1 MAEAELRLLR
11 LTWRRFLWAVQ
22 TLLASDRAQ
31 RAITYASLLAV
42 GILLINALNVL
53 NSFVGR
59 DFMSAIQARDFTVFW
74 QKALLYAL
82 VFILSTIA
90 ATLFRFLEERLGLL
104 WREQLTWHFIDNYLQ
119 NRTYLLMGSN
129 GVANP
134 DQRITEDVRAF
145 TTTTLSFLL
154 LIANALITVFSFSG
168 VLLSISPLL
177 FAVAITY
184 AALGSL
190 VTALLGRPLI
200 RLNYAQLDLEANL
213 RSDLIHLR
221 ENADSIALGRRE
233 GRFRTRLHGRLQDV
247 ITNLRRIIAV
257 NRNLSFF
264 TNGYNY
270 FIQLVPV
277 LVIAPMFMRGEV
289 EFGVVT
295 QSMMAFSTLMG
306 AFSLI
311 VTQFQSI
318 SAFTAVTTRIHLLS
332 EAMENTVSS
341 TPSQIS
347 IEQTDGEVEYLN
359 LTLQSLDCR
368 RTLLRSLNLFLPRS
382 AQLVVTASDELQM
395 LALFRATANLWPCG
409 QGIIR
414 RPGIEDVL
422 FLPERPY
429 WPPGLL
435 RNALLRSGREL
446 TTSDREIL
454 AVLDALGLSKTLERV
469 GGLNAERD
477 WNAALSIG
485 EQQLFSIARLTLA
498 KPRIV
503 FLDRPGSSLPLHAIS
518 GALDL
523 FRERHISVVLM
534 STNGET
540 SLAFDFFLDIHPD
553 GSWTTGPHRPEYY
566 LEQPSSLQT
575 PPALEQNL

>member
-1 MAEAELRLLR
+1 MAEAEIRLLR
-11 LTWRRFLWAVQ
+11 LTWRRFLWAVRN
-22 TLLASDRAQ
+22 LLSSDRAN
-31 RAITYASLLAV
+31 RAVTFASLLAV

-74 QKALLYAL
+74 QKAFLYAL
-82 VFILSTIA
+82 VFILSTLA
-90 ATLFRFLEERLGLL
+90 ATLFRFFEERLGLL
-104 WREQLTWHFIDNYLQ
+104 WREQLTWYFIDNYLQ
-119 NRTYLLMGSN
+119 NRTYLLMGAE

-145 TTTTLSFLL
+145 TSTTLSFVLMFC
-154 LIANALITVFSFSG
+154 NAFITVISFSG
-168 VLLSISPLL
+168 VLWSISPLL

-184 AALGSL
+184 AAMGSL
-190 VTALLGRPLI
+190 ITALLGRPLI

-221 ENADSIALGRRE
+221 ENADSIALARRE

-247 ITNLRRIIAV
+247 VNNLRRIIAV

-332 EAMENTVSS
+332 EAMEKTVA
-341 TPSQIS
+341 
-347 IEQTDGEVEYLN
+347 
-359 LTLQSLDCR
+359 
-368 RTLLRSLNLFLPRS
+368 S
-382 AQLVVTASDELQM
+382 A
-395 LALFRATANLWPCG
+395 P
-409 QGIIR
+409 
-414 RPGIEDVL
+414 
-422 FLPERPY
+422 
-429 WPPGLL
+429 
-435 RNALLRSGREL
+435 
-446 TTSDREIL
+446 
-454 AVLDALGLSKTLERV
+454 
-469 GGLNAERD
+469 
-477 WNAALSIG
+477 
-485 EQQLFSIARLTLA
+485 
-498 KPRIV
+498 
-503 FLDRPGSSLPLHAIS
+503 
-518 GALDL
+518 
-523 FRERHISVVLM
+523 
-534 STNGET
+534 
-540 SLAFDFFLDIHPD
+540 LDIFF
-553 GSWTTGPHRPEYY
+553 
-566 LEQPSSLQT
+566 
-575 PPALEQNL
+575 